1 MPLAAKKRPA
11 TRAEAAALASDT
23 RLRIIR
29 LTQGRAM
36 TNKELAAALG
46 KDPAT
51 TLHHVRKLVE
61 TGFLAEQPPR
71 RGTRGSREKPYLG
84 TQLSISLSFDEAEE
98 HAAVSEAA
106 LGAFLGEIADL
117 GVGAAD
123 LTRVVFQLPRAQTEE
138 LLSRLEEVLG
148 DYVDRPYD
156 PAAERV
162 AIFLASYRSA

>member
-1 MPLAAKKRPA
+1 MSLAAKKRPA

-51 TLHHVRKLVE
+51 TLHHVRKLVD
-61 TGFLAEQPPR
+61 TGFLVEQPPR

-84 TQLSISLSFDEAEE
+84 TQLSISLSIDDGEE
-98 HAAVSEAA
+98 RAAVSEAA

-117 GVGAAD
+117 GVAAAD
-123 LTRVVFQLPRAQTEE
+123 LTRLVFQLPKAQTEE
-138 LLSRLEEVLG
+138 LLSRLAGVLK
-148 DYVDRPYD
+148 DYVDLPYD
-156 PAAERV
+156 PSAERT

>member
-1 MPLAAKKRPA
+1 VPLAANKRPA

-51 TLHHVRKLVE
+51 TLHHVRKLVD
-61 TGFLAEQPPR
+61 TGFLVEQPAR

-84 TQLSISLSFDEAEE
+84 TQLSISLSFDEVEE
-98 HAAVSEAA
+98 RAAVSEAA

-123 LTRVVFQLPRAQTEE
+123 LTRVVFQLPKAQTEE
-138 LLSRLEEVLG
+138 LLTRLEEVLG
-148 DYVDRPYD
+148 DYVDLPYD

>member
-1 MPLAAKKRPA
+1 MPLAVKKRPA
-11 TRAEAAALASDT
+11 TRAEAAALASDV

-29 LTQGRAM
+29 LTQGREM

-61 TGFLAEQPPR
+61 TGFLIEQPPR

-84 TQLSISLSFDEAEE
+84 TRLSIELSFDEGDDRE
-98 HAAVSEAA
+98 AVAEAA

-117 GVGAAD
+117 GVAAAD
-123 LTRVVFQLPRAQTEE
+123 LTRVVYQLPAEHTEQ
-138 LLSRLEEVLG
+138 LLTRLHSVLAE
-148 DYVDRPYD
+148 YVDLPFD
-156 PAAERV
+156 PAAERT
-162 AIFLASYRSA
+162 AIFLASYRGA

>member
-1 MPLAAKKRPA
+1 VPLAVKKRAA
-11 TRAEAAALASDT
+11 TRAEAAALASDV

-51 TLHHVRKLVE
+51 TLHHVRKLVD
-61 TGFLAEQPPR
+61 TGFLVEQPPR

-84 TQLSISLSFDEAEE
+84 TQLSITLSFDENEE
-98 HAAVSEAA
+98 RAAVSEAA
-106 LGAFLGEIADL
+106 LGAFLGEVADL

-123 LTRVVFQLPRAQTEE
+123 LTRVVFQLPAEQTEE
-138 LLSRLEEVLG
+138 LLNRLHAVLA
-148 DYVDRPYD
+148 DYVDLPYD
-156 PAAERV
+156 PSAERL

>member
-1 MPLAAKKRPA
+1 MPLAVKKRPA
-11 TRAEAAALASDT
+11 TRAEAAALASDV

-51 TLHHVRKLVE
+51 TLHHVRKLVD
-61 TGFLAEQPPR
+61 TGFLVEQPPR

-84 TQLSISLSFDEAEE
+84 TQLSFGLNFEE
-98 HAAVSEAA
+98 TEERAAVSEAA

-123 LTRVVFQLPRAQTEE
+123 LTRVVVQLPAEQTRE
-138 LLSRLEEVLG
+138 LLSRLHAVLV
-148 DYVDRPYD
+148 DYVDLPYD
-156 PAAERV
+156 PAAERT

>member
-1 MPLAAKKRPA
+1 VPLAANKRPA

-61 TGFLAEQPPR
+61 TGFLVEQPAR

-84 TQLSISLSFDEAEE
+84 TQLSISLSFDEVEE
-98 HAAVSEAA
+98 RAAVSEAA

-123 LTRVVFQLPRAQTEE
+123 LTRVVFQLPKAQTEE
-138 LLSRLEEVLG
+138 LLTRLEEVLG
-148 DYVDRPYD
+148 DYVDLPYD

>member
-1 MPLAAKKRPA
+1 MPLAVKKRPA
-11 TRAEAAALASDT
+11 TRAEATALASDT

-51 TLHHVRKLVE
+51 TLHHVRKLVD
-61 TGFLAEQPPR
+61 TGFLIEQPPR

-84 TQLSISLSFDEAEE
+84 TQLPFGLKFEGTEDR
-98 HAAVSEAA
+98 AVSEAA
-106 LGAFLGEIADL
+106 LGAFLGEMADL

-123 LTRVVFQLPRAQTEE
+123 LTRIVVQLPPEQTKQ
-138 LLSRLEEVLG
+138 LLSRLHAVLVE
-148 DYVDRPYD
+148 YVDLPHD
-156 PAAERV
+156 PAAERT
-162 AIFLASYRSA
+162 AIFLASYRGA

>member
-1 MPLAAKKRPA
+1 VPLAVQKRPA

-51 TLHHVRKLVE
+51 TLHHVRKLVD
-61 TGFLAEQPPR
+61 TGFLVEQPPR

-84 TQLSISLSFDEAEE
+84 TRLSFALTFDETEDR
-98 HAAVSEAA
+98 AAVSEAA
-106 LGAFLGEIADL
+106 LGAFLGEVADV

-123 LTRVVFQLPRAQTEE
+123 LTRIVVQLPEEQTKQ
-138 LLSRLEEVLG
+138 LLARLHAVLVE
-148 DYVDRPYD
+148 YVGLPYD
-156 PAAERV
+156 PAGERT
-162 AIFLASYRSA
+162 AIFLASYHSA

>member
-1 MPLAAKKRPA
+1 VPLAVKKRPA
-11 TRAEAAALASDT
+11 TRAEAAALASDV

-51 TLHHVRKLVE
+51 TLHHVRKLVD
-61 TGFLAEQPPR
+61 TGFLIEQPLR

-84 TQLSISLSFDEAEE
+84 TQLSFALTFDGSEE
-98 HAAVSEAA
+98 QAAVSEAA
-106 LGAFLGEIADL
+106 LGAFLGEMADL

-123 LTRVVFQLPRAQTEE
+123 LTRIVVQLPAEQTRE
-138 LLSRLEEVLG
+138 LLSRLHAVLVE
-148 DYVDRPYD
+148 YVDLPYD
-156 PAAERV
+156 PTAERT